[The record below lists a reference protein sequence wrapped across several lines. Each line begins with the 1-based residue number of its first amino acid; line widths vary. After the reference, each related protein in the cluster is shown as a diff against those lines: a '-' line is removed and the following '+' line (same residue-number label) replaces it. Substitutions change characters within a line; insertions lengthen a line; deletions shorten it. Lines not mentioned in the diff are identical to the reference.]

1 MKTLIQLFKAV
12 GFIFAYFV
20 VIALVGQLFP
30 TATDVKPDASALG
43 ALMLH
48 ILVNSFFIV
57 YLLKRLSLN
66 GFRLIVATA
75 LSVYGIQIFMTQIET
90 WVFID
95 SFPSITPQWL
105 ANIFIGN
112 FVQTVVITVVGY
124 FMWKPAN
131 PIGISSFKTMISRDK
146 WWKLALLSVL
156 YMILYFVFGSIVPW
170 RFEVVRNFY
179 QTSVTTIGNTELA
192 FIQIARG
199 ALWVLFCMPVLFNLK
214 GGRTERFII
223 VSLMMALLPTILLLM
238 PNSLMPFPIR
248 MAHFVEIFLSN
259 GIFGLC
265 IVGLLGSRK
274 PNLNSGSK
282 AFAEQ

>member
-1 MKTLIQLFKAV
+1 MKTIIQVLKAI
-12 GFIFAYFV
+12 GFVIAYFV
-20 VIALVGQLFP
+20 VIVIVSQLFP
-30 TATDVKPDASALG
+30 TTGDVKPDASAMG
-43 ALMLH
+43 AMILH
-48 ILVNSFFIV
+48 ILVNSFFII

-66 GFRLIVATA
+66 GFRLIAATA
-75 LSVYGIQIFMTQIET
+75 LSVSGIQIFMTQIET

-112 FVQTVVITVVGY
+112 LVQTVVITSIAY
-124 FMWKPAN
+124 FMWKPATKTE
-131 PIGISSFKTMISRDK
+131 ISSFKAMITRDK
-146 WWKLALLSVL
+146 WWKLAILSVL
-156 YMILYFVFGSIVPW
+156 YMILYFVFGSLVPW

-179 QTSVTTIGNTELA
+179 LTSVTTIGNTELA

-199 ALWVLFCMPVLFNLK
+199 ALWVLFCLPVLFNLK
-214 GGRTERFII
+214 NSRTERYIL

-238 PNSLMPFPIR
+238 PNSLMPFQIR

-265 IVGLLGSRK
+265 IVGLLGNRK
-274 PNLNSGSK
+274 TNQNSVSK
-282 AFAEQ
+282 AFAK